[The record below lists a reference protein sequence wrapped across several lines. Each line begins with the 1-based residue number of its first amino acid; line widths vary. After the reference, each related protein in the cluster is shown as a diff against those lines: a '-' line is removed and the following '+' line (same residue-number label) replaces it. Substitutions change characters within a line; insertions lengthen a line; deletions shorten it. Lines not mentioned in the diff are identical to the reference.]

1 MSLTEKISTYKK
13 EALRKP
19 GAIATTV
26 LLASLFMLAIGLL
39 WTEKYESS
47 ATILVEREKLIT
59 PLMDGA
65 TVTREMPES
74 QADLARQIV
83 FSRNVLEE
91 VMQRGGWG
99 EDEPLTLLEREEI
112 MESLKKK
119 MTIEN
124 LGLNMIEIKYRDPD
138 PDRAFKVVTA
148 ASTLLISRA
157 SELKQAESRGAFQ
170 FISAEVDR
178 YKKKLEESE
187 KRLNQ
192 FLKDNGNVRPGEGEA
207 VGTSVLDLRRDL
219 QEAKLDL
226 EAARITERELTAQL
240 ENSDS
245 AITTITRSDEISDRI
260 AALENEL
267 QELRLQYHDTYPD
280 IVAIK
285 HKLETLRGQLRDGD
299 QSGSDTVNVNP
310 MRQEIRRELFQVRT
324 QIAGLEK
331 RIEENEKLLREEYAR
346 GADIADVEAR
356 AEELSRDYEITRE
369 IYQDL
374 LKRRESARL
383 AMDMEEDG
391 EGLNMAIQ
399 DPPTVPLSPAGLNF
413 VHFALLGPF
422 LGLGIAFGGLLM
434 RVEFDDRIRTPST
447 ISRDLAIPV
456 LGTVPVL
463 ADSGVKNAQ
472 RRAWLAAFGAVA
484 LLIICYAFVASL
496 RVNGLL

>member
-1 MSLTEKISTYKK
+1 MSLTERINTYKK
-13 EALRKP
+13 EALRRP
-19 GAIATTV
+19 GVIATTV
-26 LLASLFMLAIGLL
+26 LLVSLFMLALGLL

-74 QADLARQIV
+74 QADLARQII
-83 FSRNVLEE
+83 FSRGVLEE
-91 VMQRGGWG
+91 VRQRGGWG

-112 MESLKKK
+112 MESIKKR

-124 LGLNMIEIKYRDPD
+124 LGLNMIEVKYRDPD
-138 PDRAFKVVTA
+138 PDRAFRVVTA
-148 ASTLLISRA
+148 ATSLLISRA
-157 SELKQAESRGAFQ
+157 TELKQAESRGAFK

-178 YKKKLEESE
+178 YKNKLEESE
-187 KRLNQ
+187 SRLNG
-192 FLKDNGNVRPGEGEA
+192 FLKDNGNIRPGEGEA
-207 VGTSVLDLRRDL
+207 VGSSVIDLRRDL
-219 QEAKLDL
+219 QDAKLDL

-240 ENSDS
+240 ENNDS
-245 AITTITRSDEISDRI
+245 SVTTITRNDEIYDRI

-267 QELRLQYHDTYPD
+267 QDLRLQYHDTYPD

-285 HKLETLRGQLRDGD
+285 HKLETLREQLN
-299 QSGSDTVNVNP
+299 SDAQTGAGTVNVNP
-310 MRQEIRRELFQVRT
+310 MRQEIRRELLQVRT

-331 RIEENEKLLREEYAR
+331 RIEENERLLQEEYSR
-346 GADIADVEAR
+346 GVDIADVEAR

-413 VHFALLGPF
+413 FHFALLGPI
-422 LGLGIAFGGLLM
+422 LGLALALGSLFLRM
-434 RVEFDDRIRTPST
+434 EFDERIRTPST

-463 ADSGVKNAQ
+463 ADSGVRMAQ
-472 RRAWLAAFGAVA
+472 RRTWIAAVGAIV
-484 LLIICYAFVASL
+484 LLVICYAFVVSL
-496 RVNGLL
+496 RLHGLL